1 MWQPTRNL
9 VLPALSAY
17 LLAVLPLPVSSRAGE
32 PSPAY
37 KAGLRRTAELRKERR
52 RSTAPSPVGVIV
64 PYPMPPA
71 LIIRHTPEVHDEIEG
86 LLRLL
91 RGSPR

>member
-1 MWQPTRNL
+1 LL
-9 VLPALSAY
+9 VLVLSALA
-17 LLAVLPLPVSSRAGE
+17 LLAAAPDGSARAGE

-37 KAGLRRTAELRKERR
+37 KASLRRTAELRKERR
-52 RSTAPSPVGVIV
+52 RSPPPSPVGVIA
-64 PYPMPPA
+64 PYPMPPS
-71 LIIRHTPEVHDEIEG
+71 LIIRQTVEVHEEIES